1 MPSFKSS
8 DSWNFFKAS
17 MYTRVAPLTEEEDK
31 CLFDTIIHHFVG
43 TSTTPFATGVGHI
56 GDINTDGT
64 ALAAETVRIPFE
76 LKFTAP

>member
-1 MPSFKSS
+1 
-8 DSWNFFKAS
+8 

-43 TSTTPFATGVGHI
+43 TSTTPFATAVGHI

-64 ALAAETVRIPFE
+64 ALASDTVMIPWE
-76 LKFTAP
+76 LAFKAP